1 MKNCPSGETLSRYLD
16 GELDGDG
23 SLRVEEHLES
33 CPRCRQRAEEL
44 DRTGEFLL
52 RAAAASSAVPDY
64 LERKMAEKLFPRG
77 EVFLGV
83 IGFCLS
89 RLKGCPVSSGKS
101 DFSPAELVMA
111 AERPL
116 AYGAGRG
123 LENNRGHRQSLT
135 GEGIEAA
142 IEFFRGEKGSAACRL
157 AVRDREGRPLNGV
170 RLQLEKEGKMVW
182 SFLARGE
189 KEPIIPRLLP
199 GRYRLRI
206 EHGPTYGLIL
216 DLR

>member
-1 MKNCPSGETLSRYLD
+1 MKNCSSGETLSRYLD
-16 GELDGDG
+16 GELDEDG
-23 SLRVEEHLES
+23 ALRVEEHLES
-33 CPRCRQRAEEL
+33 CPRCRQSAEEL
-44 DRTGEFLL
+44 DRAGEFLL
-52 RAAAASSAVPDY
+52 RAAADLSAVPDR
-64 LERKMAEKLFPRG
+64 LERKIAEKYFPRD

-83 IGFCLS
+83 IEFGLS
-89 RLKGCPVSSGKS
+89 RLEGCSVSSGKS
-101 DFSPAELVMA
+101 DFGPADLVMA

-123 LENNRGHRQSLT
+123 LENNRGHRQSLA

-142 IEFFRGEKGSAACRL
+142 IEFFRGEKGSAACRV
-157 AVRDREGRPLNGV
+157 AVRDRTGKPLDGV

-182 SFLARGE
+182 SFLTRGK

-206 EHGPTYGLIL
+206 EHGPNYGLIL